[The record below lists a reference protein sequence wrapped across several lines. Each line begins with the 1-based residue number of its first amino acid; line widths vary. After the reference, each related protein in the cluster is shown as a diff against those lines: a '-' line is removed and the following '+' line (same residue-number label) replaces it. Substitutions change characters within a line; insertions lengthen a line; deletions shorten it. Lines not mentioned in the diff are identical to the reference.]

1 MEGKKDSRPSAGAR
15 ASKKFQAKKGPEQG
29 GEETKRQRKR
39 RIGQQQSPPYRPGT
53 RHWVMTLDPCVFR
66 FGVYTCKYVRV

>member
-1 MEGKKDSRPSAGAR
+1 MIIYVVFEAGRGLHIKSFKIMEGKKDSRPSAGAR

-53 RHWVMTLDPCVFR
+53 RH
-66 FGVYTCKYVRV
+66 

>member
-1 MEGKKDSRPSAGAR
+1 MEGKKKDSRPGAGAR

-53 RHWVMTLDPCVFR
+53 RH
-66 FGVYTCKYVRV
+66 